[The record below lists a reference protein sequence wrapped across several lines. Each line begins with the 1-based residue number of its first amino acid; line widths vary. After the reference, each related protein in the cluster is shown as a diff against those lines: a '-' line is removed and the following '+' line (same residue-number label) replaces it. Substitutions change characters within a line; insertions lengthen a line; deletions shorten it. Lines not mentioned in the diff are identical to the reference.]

1 MHFVKSHMRLFLVTV
16 GALILVACGW
26 SRFPSGELVM
36 FTAFGPHAFEGRVL
50 VIRPDGSGLTTV
62 LAPQGLLD
70 YATAYG
76 NSLKSFKSFILV
88 SVDQAT
94 GGGTNQT
101 TLSIAQ
107 YRPILN
113 LFTSLQQQLPPGG
126 EGRGVPSPDNSKFVA
141 TMSPPSQ
148 PSAVNL
154 WLSDFSTKQFRQLTD
169 NPPLTQ
175 DNNPVW
181 SPDGQQIIFVRV
193 VFSPSLSTSL
203 MTVATQGGQPSV
215 LLGPSDGVGQAAF
228 SPDGKQLVFTSVNGM
243 EVMDLS
249 TLKRTVILTPSKLY
263 GSPIQYQTE
272 AIGMSWAK
280 TQDRIVLVLI
290 NLATH
295 QNELWTAPVT
305 SDGSNLQKIF
315 TADPGVVI
323 LSVTFIS
330 N

>member
-1 MHFVKSHMRLFLVTV
+1 MV
-16 GALILVACGW
+16 
-26 SRFPSGELVM
+26 
-36 FTAFGPHAFEGRVL
+36 
-50 VIRPDGSGLTTV
+50 
-62 LAPQGLLD
+62 
-70 YATAYG
+70 
-76 NSLKSFKSFILV
+76 
-88 SVDQAT
+88 
-94 GGGTNQT
+94 
-101 TLSIAQ
+101 
-107 YRPILN
+107 
-113 LFTSLQQQLPPGG
+113 
-126 EGRGVPSPDNSKFVA
+126 
-141 TMSPPSQ
+141 
-148 PSAVNL
+148 
-154 WLSDFSTKQFRQLTD
+154 
-169 NPPLTQ
+169 
-175 DNNPVW
+175 
-181 SPDGQQIIFVRV
+181 
-193 VFSPSLSTSL
+193 
-203 MTVATQGGQPSV
+203 
-215 LLGPSDGVGQAAF
+215 QAAF